1 MTSPSARNP
10 IGRYKAS
17 RPPNKS
23 EEAAMNPHPKASN
36 TVHFLQVCLN
46 PGMHGRVDPLFA
58 DTLRQPRAL
67 ERIPNRGAGPGQ
79 PQLCSSLL
87 QLFSQL
93 AQSVDT
99 LYVQPGGCLGVKKD
113 HPDRG
118 AGFGDQGT
126 YSAAQH
132 LDVGEKELRV

>member
-1 MTSPSARNP
+1 
-10 IGRYKAS
+10 
-17 RPPNKS
+17 
-23 EEAAMNPHPKASN
+23 MNPHPKASN

-118 AGFGDQGT
+118 LASETRARIRPRSTWTLAKKSCASSRKINNPGT
-126 YSAAQH
+126 VRAS
-132 LDVGEKELRV
+132 GWRSMSP